1 MRSLHAVGRS
11 LAVVVLISTGGLLSA
26 RAGSLAKVTP
36 SARACF
42 ASEQPQVCNRALVLA
57 EDLQRKA
64 SDLDRYPCQSLLLGL
79 QAEVVMVQLGAGR
92 GAQANETLVAVQRRC
107 HGL

>member
-1 MRSLHAVGRS
+1 MA
-11 LAVVVLISTGGLLSA
+11 SA
-26 RAGSLAKVTP
+26 RAGSLAGLVP

-42 ASEQPQVCNRALVLA
+42 ASEQPQDCNRALLQA

-92 GAQANETLVAVQRRC
+92 GAEANETLMTVQRGC

>member
-1 MRSLHAVGRS
+1 M
-11 LAVVVLISTGGLLSA
+11 VLISTGGLLSA
-26 RAGSLAKVTP
+26 RAGSLATVTP

-42 ASEQPQVCNRALVLA
+42 VSEKPQVCSRALVQA

-92 GAQANETLVAVQRRC
+92 GAKANETLVAVQRRC

>member
-1 MRSLHAVGRS
+1 M
-11 LAVVVLISTGGLLSA
+11 VLISTGGLLSA
-26 RAGSLAKVTP
+26 RAGSLATVTP

-42 ASEQPQVCNRALVLA
+42 ASEQPQVCSRALVQA

-92 GAQANETLVAVQRRC
+92 GAKANETLVAVQRRC
-107 HGL
+107 KGL